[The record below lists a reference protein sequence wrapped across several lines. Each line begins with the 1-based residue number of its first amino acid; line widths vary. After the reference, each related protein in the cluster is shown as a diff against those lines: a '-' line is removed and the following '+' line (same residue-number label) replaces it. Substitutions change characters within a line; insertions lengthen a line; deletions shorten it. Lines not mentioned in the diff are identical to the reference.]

1 MTSDRPE
8 DTGPQTWDADWP
20 PERWREVGKRF
31 LDLAAE
37 VSTSWDARPPIP
49 AETADVRA
57 RFREPLPESGVD
69 VATLVNRLARDVAP
83 FSSYNGHPRWLAYI
97 TGAPLPV
104 SVLGDLLASAL
115 NQNMGLWRIGPAAAA
130 IELQTL
136 DWIREILG
144 LPEGTAGIF
153 VSGGQ
158 MANIVAQAVLR
169 DAKAPWDMRRHGA
182 RGTDDSAPRLRVY
195 ASAEAHYCHEQAA
208 ELLGLG
214 SESIR
219 PVPVDDAYRMRVDE
233 LREMVAE
240 DRARGDLPIAVI
252 GTAGTVGTGAI
263 DPLAELADVAREQ
276 DLWFHVDGA
285 YGAFAALAESCP
297 AELGAMAQAD
307 SIACDPHK
315 WLYQPIDAGVV
326 LVRQPGL
333 LERSFAFHA
342 PYLATQGTQEQV
354 DFVERSPEN
363 TRPFRALKVWLAL
376 QAYGRAGYRAMI
388 ERNLEAAALMER
400 LIQSTPG
407 LTLAA
412 PRGLSIVCWRAE
424 PPGLSDPQRLEALQT
439 AVIGELEARGIAAVS
454 NTRLLD
460 GRTALRACIVNFRTS
475 EADVRAVVEASS
487 ALGLELAGR

>member
-1 MTSDRPE
+1 MTAGSTPISRF
-8 DTGPQTWDADWP
+8 DWP
-20 PERWREVGKRF
+20 AERWRDVGARF
-31 LDLAAE
+31 LELAGD
-37 VSTSWDARPPIP
+37 VSTGWDRRPPVP
-49 AETADVRA
+49 GETDVLR
-57 RFREPLPESGVD
+57 RFRGPLPEDGMD
-69 VATLVNRLARDVAP
+69 AEALAERLAREVAP

-97 TGAPLPV
+97 TGAPLPI

-136 DWIREILG
+136 DWIRDLVG
-144 LPEGTAGIF
+144 LPEGAEGIF

-158 MANIVAQAVLR
+158 MANIVAQAVFR
-169 DAKAPWDMRRHGA
+169 DAKSPWDTRKHGMRGPD
-182 RGTDDSAPRLRVY
+182 GGAPRLRVY

-214 SESIR
+214 RESVR
-219 PVPVDDAYRMRVDE
+219 LVPVDTAYRMRIDR
-233 LREMVAE
+233 LREMIAE
-240 DRARGDLPIAVI
+240 DRARGDLPIALI
-252 GTAGTVGTGAI
+252 GTAGTVGTGAV
-263 DPLAELADVAREQ
+263 DPLAELAAVAREH

-285 YGAFAALAESCP
+285 YGAFAALAPSCP
-297 AELGAMAQAD
+297 PALRAMAQAD

-342 PYLATQGTQEQV
+342 PYLATEGAQERV

-376 QAYGRAGYRAMI
+376 QACGRAGYREMI
-388 ERNLEAAALMER
+388 EGNLRLAALMER
-400 LIQSTPG
+400 LVQQTPD

-412 PRGLSIVCWRAE
+412 PRELSIVCWRVE
-424 PPGLSDPQRLEALQT
+424 PAGVNDAQRLERLQL
-439 AVIGELEARGIAAVS
+439 AVIAELETRGIAAVS
-454 NTRLLD
+454 NARLLD
-460 GRTALRACIVNFRTS
+460 GRTALRACIVNFRTT
-475 EADVRAVVEASS
+475 EADAQAVVEAS
-487 ALGLELAGR
+487 AAIGRELAGR